1 MTDCLIS
8 SPRVSTIESPAEERR
23 HDLQTLLE
31 RRRTIRRLRP
41 GPFTLDTKQRL
52 LDAIQLTPAA
62 FNLPPWHVVL
72 ISETRVAFWDIVEEG
87 FRANLE
93 GDRLQRYLGR
103 LEGFRPGV
111 AIALIYEDLAVQPAL
126 RDAWRISDEQATSF
140 VQQGLGMVQLSVW
153 LALTAEGLV
162 TSLQHWEWLLE
173 DRIAEFVGFPT
184 ERYRLAAAMP
194 IGYADEPPR
203 RVERPPLEQVV
214 SLERITLDLPGD

>member
-1 MTDCLIS
+1 MTDCL
-8 SPRVSTIESPAEERR
+8 VSTPGVTTIDSLMEENPR
-23 HDLQTLLE
+23 DLQTLLE

-72 ISETRVAFWDIVEEG
+72 ISETRMAFWDVVEEG

-93 GDRLQRYLGR
+93 GDRLQRYLDR

-111 AIALIYEDLAVQPAL
+111 AIALIYEDLAVRPAL
-126 RDAWRISDEQATSF
+126 RDAWQVGDEQATSF
-140 VQQGLGMVQLSVW
+140 VQQGLGMLQLSIW

-162 TSLQHWEWLLE
+162 TSLQHWDWLLE
-173 DRIAEFVGFPT
+173 DRIADFVGFPI
-184 ERYRLAAAMP
+184 ERYRLTAAMP

-203 RVERPPLEQVV
+203 TVERTPLERVV